1 MASLHKIIDSHHDS
15 LVWQCWDCG
24 WESFP
29 VELDEIDE
37 SDGLPEHECR
47 RSEKRSS
54 DKTEVRTHSRKQRR
68 AAS

>member
-1 MASLHKIIDSHHDS
+1 MASLHKIIDAQHDS

-29 VELDEIDE
+29 IELDEAE
-37 SDGLPEHECR
+37 SGIPEHECR
-47 RSEKRSS
+47 QSERRTSSTSEKVKR
-54 DKTEVRTHSRKQRR
+54 EHSKKHKK

>member
-15 LVWQCWDCG
+15 LTWQCWECG

-29 VELDEIDE
+29 VELDEA
-37 SDGLPEHECR
+37 DGLPEHECR
-47 RSEKRSS
+47 RAEK
-54 DKTEVRTHSRKQRR
+54 KTAAKPTVRKHKR